1 MPTGGARFFY
11 RRLPGPG
18 SEIMTRFR
26 TAGPA
31 AMLVQVGLRGPDW
44 LGLSL
49 VATWNQRHDRL
60 FAGMGPN
67 TEEELEAA
75 GQGRARYG
83 FENLGAELLWSRR
96 LPWRLVARARGG
108 LDRRDYHA
116 NDVIGGPSVADLYG
130 VPADVCAARGVPAP
144 CVDEAEMPGFYRGLR
159 IARAGGGL
167 VLDLRNPAR
176 DGGGFSLAADA
187 TFAQGLAGDPSRHA
201 TYVAE
206 TVAAIGGNDR
216 LFLLR
221 ARATMVERLGAAPI
235 PFEEL
240 VIPSGM
246 IDMRGFPDGRLRDA
260 SGLVGSAE
268 YRWYISAYLDATLF
282 VDVGTVAG
290 PRFAGLRRHPLVP
303 ELRRRLPLLP
313 APGRPLGGARG
324 RRHPD
329 RLRARGRVAFAA
341 DDGSVLTM
349 GAAANA
355 YWSRSVEDVAREVG
369 SGAAGL
375 DPDEAARRLAAFG
388 PNALAP
394 ERALSSLRL
403 LYEQVKS
410 PLILIL
416 VFAAVVSIAVA
427 EYTDSAVVLAI
438 MVTSTG
444 IGFWRE
450 RGARD
455 AIARLRARLTLETDV
470 IRGGVQR
477 RIPAADVVPG
487 DLVVLSAGALVPADG
502 LLWEAT
508 DLHVNEAILTGETFP
523 AEKRP
528 GRSTRAPRSRRA
540 PTPCS
545 WGPTSAPE
553 SRASSSWRPGG
564 PPRTAASRD
573 ACACGRL
580 RRSSIGACASS
591 ASFSP
596 AR

>member
-1 MPTGGARFFY
+1 MTGAAGLALLIAAAVAPSVAAAQDPCAVPAGERPPDPRCGETLDGRTPAETSTGRQVARAALVVPRLATKAVFVPIVKTTDFLEYHHVVDWGRALLTTDDGLVGARPELQYSTSFLPTGGARFFY

-31 AMLVQVGLRGPDW
+31 AMLAQIGVRGPDW

-60 FAGMGPN
+60 FAGVGPN
-67 TEEELEAA
+67 TEDELKAA

-83 FENLGAELLWSRR
+83 SENLGAELLWSRR

-116 NDVIGGPSVADLYG
+116 NDVIGGPSVAELYG
-130 VPADVCAARGVPAP
+130 VPAEMCAARGVPAP
-144 CVDEAEMPGFYRGLR
+144 CVDEAEMPGFSRGLR

-206 TVAAIGGNDR
+206 TVAGIGGSDR

-290 PRFAGLRRHPLVP
+290 PRFSGFDGTRWFPSYGVGFRYYQPQGAHWEARAVDGIQIAYAPEGGLRVL
-303 ELRRRLPLLP
+303 
-313 APGRPLGGARG
+313 
-324 RRHPD
+324 
-329 RLRARGRVAFAA
+329 
-341 DDGSVLTM
+341 LTM
-349 GAAANA
+349 
-355 YWSRSVEDVAREVG
+355 
-369 SGAAGL
+369 
-375 DPDEAARRLAAFG
+375 AAF
-388 PNALAP
+388 
-394 ERALSSLRL
+394 
-403 LYEQVKS
+403 
-410 PLILIL
+410 
-416 VFAAVVSIAVA
+416 
-427 EYTDSAVVLAI
+427 
-438 MVTSTG
+438 
-444 IGFWRE
+444 
-450 RGARD
+450 
-455 AIARLRARLTLETDV
+455 
-470 IRGGVQR
+470 
-477 RIPAADVVPG
+477 
-487 DLVVLSAGALVPADG
+487 
-502 LLWEAT
+502 
-508 DLHVNEAILTGETFP
+508 
-523 AEKRP
+523 
-528 GRSTRAPRSRRA
+528 
-540 PTPCS
+540 
-545 WGPTSAPE
+545 
-553 SRASSSWRPGG
+553 
-564 PPRTAASRD
+564 
-573 ACACGRL
+573 
-580 RRSSIGACASS
+580 
-591 ASFSP
+591 
-596 AR
+596 